1 MVLRLQQHVARSVAA
16 RFQRL
21 PGGFYEAVGS
31 HKDASHFFV
40 LRSSMI
46 FSFPLFFVIAPTALV
61 YWIDRVRGRQQSEIK
76 D

>member
-1 MVLRLQQHVARSVAA
+1 
-16 RFQRL
+16 
-21 PGGFYEAVGS
+21 
-31 HKDASHFFV
+31 
-40 LRSSMI
+40 MI